1 MAFIF
6 DIITNA
12 FAKIGDAII
21 YKKATKKRKN
31 IPCFFDNGISED
43 EFVAIVECVCKSID
57 RIDSFDIIGTLVN
70 VYVSSQS
77 GITKWFFQVDFNDYG
92 KITGKYWIFTQNYD
106 SKIPESIAQSIKIKI
121 EKALKT
127 VNITCE

>member
-43 EFVAIVECVCKSID
+43 EFVAIVECVSPFKEEVIVTPPED
-57 RIDSFDIIGTLVN
+57 LGDVITDEYGNEFIRIDSYFTDPEAAKAAGIKLYECVKGT
-70 VYVSSQS
+70 Y
-77 GITKWFFQVDFNDYG
+77 
-92 KITGKYWIFTQNYD
+92 YD
-106 SKIPESIAQSIKIKI
+106 QYMEFECPILMLEHDSLDDVE
-121 EKALKT
+121 L
-127 VNITCE
+127 